1 MAFWLCVVSLF
12 WLPVL
17 RTRASSC
24 PASSCPASYGP
35 AGHNEVPLVF
45 GGVYA
50 RCLNGCQP
58 RGDQWSA
65 LCNPSELANVRTC
78 QPQQTVAV
86 MRAASRVELAA
97 NGSASLTPCQLLA
110 YLQHRTLWLIGVV
123 EGPLVSLAGSSQ
135 EYHCAVLCCGLSRLC
150 SDSHMRHQYYALRCF
165 LLDLWDHALGEC
177 APSTSPA
184 VNEALWKAA
193 DTNLTSLLRQFAASD
208 GRGQVLPP
216 ARGWDLR

>member
-110 YLQHRTLWLIGVV
+110 YLQHRTLWLIG
-123 EGPLVSLAGSSQ
+123 
-135 EYHCAVLCCGLSRLC
+135 
-150 SDSHMRHQYYALRCF
+150 DSHMRHQYYALRCF

-184 VNEALWKAA
+184 VNKALWKAA
-193 DTNLTSLLRQFAASD
+193 DTNHTSLLRQ
-208 GRGQVLPP
+208 
-216 ARGWDLR
+216 LRPRTDVAKCFHLIKGGIMTNSSRSSSSSSSSR